1 MFRAEGVMAKPNVAK
16 PTTRKSKDAGKSK
29 GKANA
34 ATTIDPAVLLFVQVV
49 NDLTFKN
56 GANAPGT
63 PLRSLTFW
71 VGAGFSKA
79 WSAKSLL

>member
-1 MFRAEGVMAKPNVAK
+1 MAKPNVAK

-56 GANAPGT
+56 GANAPGHT
-63 PLRSLTFW
+63 APQSHLLGRS
-71 VGAGFSKA
+71 G
-79 WSAKSLL
+79 LLKGLER